1 MKLQYF
7 QDTIANLKNEN
18 RYRSFVSISRLAG
31 QFPYAIN
38 NANQQKIIV
47 FCSNDYLAMGQN
59 SRAINSAQQALNNYG
74 VGSGGTRNIS
84 GTSQL
89 LIELEQKTAQLHD
102 KESACVFASGYVAND
117 ASIQALVKIIPDLI
131 IFSDQKNH
139 ASIISGIKNSN
150 AKKHVFRHNDMVDLE
165 NLLQQYPLAQNKL
178 IIFESVYSMDGDFA
192 EIDKIIALAEKYQAM
207 TYIDEVHGVGLYGE
221 NGGGLSQQ
229 FNLAQKIDFIE
240 GTYAKAFGAIGGYLA
255 GNKIAIDAIRSLAS
269 GFIFTTA
276 LPPAII
282 SAIIT
287 NVDYL
292 KNSSVE
298 REKMHNNVQYLK
310 NSLKANNIAIVNNQS
325 HIISIKIGDALKAQK
340 ISQRLLNDFN
350 FYLQHINYPTVA
362 RGDERL
368 RITVSSEHNSI
379 MIDNLVKAL
388 VQVLQEMV

>member
-7 QDTIANLKNEN
+7 QNTIDHLKSEN

-59 SRAINSAQQALNNYG
+59 LQAINSAKQALEQYG

-89 LIELEQKTAQLHD
+89 LVELEEKTAKLHN

-117 ASIQALVKIIPDLI
+117 ASIQALVKIIPDLV

-150 AKKHVFRHNDMVDLE
+150 AKKHVFRHNDMADLE
-165 NLLQQYPLAQNKL
+165 KLLQNYPLSQNKL

-192 EIDKIIALAEKYQAM
+192 EIEKIIALAKKYQAM
-207 TYIDEVHGVGLYGE
+207 TYIDEVHAVGLYGE

-229 FNLAQKIDFIE
+229 LNFAKDIDFIE

-282 SAIIT
+282 SAIIS
-287 NVDYL
+287 NIDYL
-292 KNSSVE
+292 KNSDVE
-298 REKMHNNVQYLK
+298 RKKMYDNSQYLK
-310 NSLKANNIAIVNNQS
+310 NLLKTHNINIINNQS

-350 FYLQHINYPTVA
+350 FYIQHINYPTVA
-362 RGDERL
+362 KGDERL
-368 RITVSSEHNSI
+368 RITVSSEHDLV
-379 MIDNLVKAL
+379 MIDKLVEAL
-388 VQVLQEMV
+388 VQVLQEVI

>member
-38 NANQQKIIV
+38 NANSQKIIV

-59 SRAINSAQQALNNYG
+59 SRAINSAQQALNKYG

-207 TYIDEVHGVGLYGE
+207 TYIDEVHGVGLYGK

-229 FNLAQKIDFIE
+229 FNLAHKIDFIE

-287 NVDYL
+287 NVDHL

-388 VQVLQEMV
+388 VQVLQEVI

>member
-38 NANQQKIIV
+38 NANNQKIIV

-59 SRAINSAQQALNNYG
+59 LSAINSAKQALEQYG

-89 LIELEQKTAQLHD
+89 LIELEETIAKLHG

-150 AKKHVFRHNDMVDLE
+150 AKKHVFGHNDMVDLE
-165 NLLQQYPLAQNKL
+165 NLLQQYPLSQNKL

-192 EIDKIIALAEKYQAM
+192 EIEKIITLAKKYQAM

-229 FNLAQKIDFIE
+229 LNFANDIDFIE
-240 GTYAKAFGAIGGYLA
+240 GTFAKAFGAIGGYLA
-255 GNKIAIDAIRSLAS
+255 GDKITIDAIRSIAS

-282 SAIIT
+282 SSIIA
-287 NVDYL
+287 NVNYL
-292 KNSSVE
+292 KNNSVE
-298 REKMHNNVQYLK
+298 RKKMHNNVQYLK

-325 HIISIKIGDALKAQK
+325 HIISIRIGDALKAQK

-388 VQVLQEMV
+388 VQVLQEVI

>member
-1 MKLQYF
+1 
-7 QDTIANLKNEN
+7 
-18 RYRSFVSISRLAG
+18 
-31 QFPYAIN
+31 
-38 NANQQKIIV
+38 
-47 FCSNDYLAMGQN
+47 MGQN
-59 SRAINSAQQALNNYG
+59 SRAINSAQQALNKYG

-89 LIELEQKTAQLHD
+89 LIDLEQKTAQLHD

-207 TYIDEVHGVGLYGE
+207 TYIDEVHGVGLYGK
-221 NGGGLSQQ
+221 NGGGLSEQ

-287 NVDYL
+287 NVDHL

-388 VQVLQEMV
+388 VQVLQEVI

>member
-38 NANQQKIIV
+38 NVNNQKIIV

-59 SRAINSAQQALNNYG
+59 SRAINSAQQALNKYG

-89 LIELEQKTAQLHD
+89 LIDLEQKTAQLHD

-207 TYIDEVHGVGLYGE
+207 TYIDEVHGVGLYGK
-221 NGGGLSQQ
+221 NGGGLSEQ

-287 NVDYL
+287 NVDHL

-388 VQVLQEMV
+388 VQVLQEVI

>member
-1 MKLQYF
+1 
-7 QDTIANLKNEN
+7 
-18 RYRSFVSISRLAG
+18 
-31 QFPYAIN
+31 
-38 NANQQKIIV
+38 
-47 FCSNDYLAMGQN
+47 
-59 SRAINSAQQALNNYG
+59 
-74 VGSGGTRNIS
+74 
-84 GTSQL
+84 
-89 LIELEQKTAQLHD
+89 
-102 KESACVFASGYVAND
+102 
-117 ASIQALVKIIPDLI
+117 LI

-207 TYIDEVHGVGLYGE
+207 TYIDEVHGVGLYGK
-221 NGGGLSQQ
+221 NGGGLSEQ

-287 NVDYL
+287 NVDHL

-388 VQVLQEMV
+388 VQVLQEVI